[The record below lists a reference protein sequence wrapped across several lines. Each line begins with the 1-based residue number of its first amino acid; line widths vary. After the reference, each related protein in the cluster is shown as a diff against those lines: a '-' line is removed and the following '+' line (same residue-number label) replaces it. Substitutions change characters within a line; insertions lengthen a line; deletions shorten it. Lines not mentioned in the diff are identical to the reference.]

1 MAPPKGR
8 TRVGVEY
15 SGPMFD
21 GRIKAVMREFLAAAV
36 AKVTEMTDAE
46 LHRAM
51 GSRFRHPTG
60 YFESKVLMVPV
71 SELQRVISDDVIYG
85 PWLEGTSK
93 RNQSTRFKGYK
104 IWLRTRQKM
113 RKLATPV
120 AQEMLNGFIGR
131 MN

>member
-8 TRVGVEY
+8 TRIAVTY
-15 SGPMFD
+15 SGPLFD
-21 GRIKAVMREFLAAAV
+21 GRAKVAVREFLAAAV
-36 AKVTEMTDAE
+36 GKVTEMTDAE

-60 YFESKVLMVPV
+60 YFESRVQMVPV
-71 SELQRVISDDVIYG
+71 SELQRVISDPVIYG
-85 PWLEGTSK
+85 PWLEGTSR

-104 IWLRTRQKM
+104 IWRRTRQKM
-113 RKLATPV
+113 RKLATPT
-120 AQEMLNGFIGR
+120 AQAMLDAFIGR